1 MFSDAWHDLKF
12 FVMLRDPV
20 KRCFSYYQMITSMD
34 GTEEQKINRGP
45 DWQNKTFEEVIN
57 EDFCLMRQ
65 AVTHLFLGAV
75 KDVNMPPNGTM
86 G

>member
-20 KRCFSYYQMITSMD
+20 KRCFSHYQMVTSED
-34 GTEEQKINRGP
+34 GTEEQKINQGP

-57 EDFCLMRQ
+57 EDFSFNASNCDSSFSR
-65 AVTHLFLGAV
+65 GC
-75 KDVNMPPNGTM
+75 
-86 G
+86 